1 MFQLVFIL
9 YKDEGIIKMKA
20 VIYEEYGPPEVLQL
34 VEIAK
39 PVPKENEILIKIHA
53 TSVSA
58 GDWRMRKPEPFA
70 ARLYNGLFK
79 PRRVKVLGYELSGEV
94 EAIGESVRRF
104 KVGEPVFGFTG
115 FGFGAYAEYIC
126 LPEDRMI
133 VTMPVNATFEEAAA
147 GLASGGLTALVVL
160 RKANISK
167 EQKVLVYGAS
177 GSVGTYAVQIAR
189 YFGAEVTGV
198 CSGTN
203 LPLVTS
209 LGAEHVIDYTK
220 EEFPQDGVSYDV
232 VFDSVDKFPYSC
244 AKACLKETGIYLN
257 VNKHSGSEKNL
268 KIDDL
273 LFLKMLVEEGYI
285 QAVIDRRYSLDQIVE
300 AHRYVESGHKTGSVV
315 ITVRMQ

>member
-232 VFDSVDKFPYSC
+232 VFDSVDKFPYSR

-273 LFLKMLVEEGYI
+273 FFLKKLVEEGYI

>member
-126 LPEDRMI
+126 MPEDGMI

-167 EQKVLVYGAS
+167 GQKVLVYGAS

-232 VFDSVDKFPYSC
+232 VFDSVDKFPYSR

-273 LFLKMLVEEGYI
+273 LFLKMLIEEGYI

-315 ITVRMQ
+315 ITVQT